1 MPLSIKAL
9 ALTGA
14 IVCGGSYLLIGLL
27 NLVFPAYGV
36 AALELGASVYPG
48 YAGPNGFA
56 GVIVVTVYAL
66 LDGTIAG
73 ALIAW
78 LYNLTGGQKQRPA
91 APTPPRM

>member
-14 IVCGGSYLLIGLL
+14 
-27 NLVFPAYGV
+27 
-36 AALELGASVYPG
+36 G

-78 LYNLTGGQKQRPA
+78 LYNLTGGQQQRPA
-91 APTPPRM
+91 TQTPPRM